1 MLTLPDA
8 LRTAVLM
15 RDIQNL
21 SYREIAGRLGLPE
34 GTVKSRINCGRKE
47 LARRIVQLEREQA
60 DSVVPL
66 DTAEPPA
73 YRGEQ
78 E

>member
-1 MLTLPDA
+1 MLTLPDT

-15 RDIQNL
+15 RDIQDL

-34 GTVKSRINCGRKE
+34 GTVKSRINRGRKE

-60 DSVVPL
+60 DSVVPR
-66 DTAEPPA
+66 DKAEPPV
-73 YRGEQ
+73 YSGEQ